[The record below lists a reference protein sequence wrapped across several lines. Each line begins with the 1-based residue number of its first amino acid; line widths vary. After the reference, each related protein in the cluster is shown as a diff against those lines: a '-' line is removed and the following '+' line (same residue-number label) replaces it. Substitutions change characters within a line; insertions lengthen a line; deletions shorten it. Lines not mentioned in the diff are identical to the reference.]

1 MFALRPSGNCT
12 LSCNRRYVCQSCDLR
27 RETKMN
33 IDFDKSHPAVNIED
47 KRNLYVGFVR
57 ASIISIVL
65 LCLLMLFMFVFRT

>member
-1 MFALRPSGNCT
+1 M
-12 LSCNRRYVCQSCDLR
+12 R

-65 LCLLMLFMFVFRT
+65 LCLLMLF